1 MLAMIWN
8 NGPWEWIIILIVIL
22 IIFGA
27 GKLPQVL
34 KQMGLGVKAFKD
46 GVNGDDE
53 DEASAGNVQY
63 ESVPEQIESQSTIG
77 EQDSVNAQVSAD
89 PPEII
94 DAEELKG

>member
-1 MLAMIWN
+1 MIWN
-8 NGPWEWIIILIVIL
+8 NGPWEWIIILVVIL

-46 GVNGDDE
+46 GVNGNEDE
-53 DEASAGNVQY
+53 DASAGNAQY
-63 ESVPEQIESQSTIG
+63 ESVPEQIEAQNTLG
-77 EQDSVNAQVSAD
+77 DQDTAQASAET
-89 PPEII
+89 PEII

>member
-8 NGPWEWIIILIVIL
+8 NGPWEWIIILLVIL

-46 GVNGDDE
+46 GVNGNEDE
-53 DEASAGNVQY
+53 DASANNIQY
-63 ESVPEQIESQSTIG
+63 ESVPEQIEAQSTLG
-77 EQDSVNAQVSAD
+77 DKDTAQASAET
-89 PPEII
+89 PEII

>member
-46 GVNGDDE
+46 GVNGEEEE
-53 DEASAGNVQY
+53 DASNSNVQY
-63 ESVPEQIESQSTIG
+63 ESVPEQIEAQSTVG
-77 EQDSVNAQVSAD
+77 EQDSAQVSAET
-89 PPEII
+89 PEII